1 MFDIFWNW
9 QSFQADVPWLKIL
22 RFVDGCVCGF
32 RGNSQIC
39 AGNSGN
45 SASNVQNDSARTCS
59 CVLVLL
65 FILKAKTRL
74 LLGLFMFRCFTLTAC
89 SALIELQDVTKT
101 ATNLWSFS
109 RKCSPFIVFVTS
121 LAGKNL
127 CTFYFATLGFQV
139 YIYIIIH
146 IYRPSPHDSPPA
158 TSGTIAGCWVTCTG
172 PTALTSMTSRAAG
185 GRAPDWS
192 VWGEGDGGMD
202 YWKVNLIVL

>member
-1 MFDIFWNW
+1 MPKKRYSTNEKTVVFQVVHFLRFVPFSSFFQEFGIRAMFDIFWNW

-101 ATNLWSFS
+101 ATNLWSFFQEMF
-109 RKCSPFIVFVTS
+109 PFNPFFIMVVTFF
-121 LAGKNL
+121 AGKNVVPFIL
-127 CTFYFATLGFQV
+127 RHRGSRCV
-139 YIYIIIH
+139 YI
-146 IYRPSPHDSPPA
+146 
-158 TSGTIAGCWVTCTG
+158 
-172 PTALTSMTSRAAG
+172 
-185 GRAPDWS
+185 
-192 VWGEGDGGMD
+192 
-202 YWKVNLIVL
+202 